1 MRAMATMRSR
11 RVVLWLG
18 VLLVMPMLFDA
29 ALSKPEDARP
39 GASLAGQLLVATPEM
54 SDPRFRHNVILMV
67 QHNRMARLESS
78 STVRPVSCR

>member
-1 MRAMATMRSR
+1 MATMRSR

-39 GASLAGQLLVATPEM
+39 GASLAGQLLVDVTPLITGHVGLEGV
-54 SDPRFRHNVILMV
+54 SSAFVELANPEQHAKIVV
-67 QHNRMARLESS
+67 Q
-78 STVRPVSCR
+78 PWG